1 MNLQAFFLLVP
12 AVIAPYVILLFIKQ
26 RKRKLPPGP
35 YRLPIIGNLHQLTDF
50 NHRSL
55 KLLSNKHGPL
65 MFLQLGSVP
74 AIVISSANT
83 EKEIFKTHDL
93 IFSGRPIFY
102 TVKKLTYNC
111 SNVSF
116 CPYGDYWKEVKKIVT
131 TELLSASKVQ
141 SFRAVRE
148 EEIELMV
155 GSIERSSGPVNLSE
169 LTHCL
174 TNSIV
179 CRVAFGKKFERN
191 GGDGSSRSFHRLRQ
205 EIQKVVVGVCVSDFF
220 PWMEWL
226 NKLSGFEARIQRHFA
241 ELDKV
246 YDQIVEEH
254 LDPKR
259 PKSDR
264 GDLVDVLLRF
274 QNDPARSIA
283 FTNNQIKQ
291 LLQDM
296 LAAGTDSSEA
306 TLTCT
311 MTELM
316 RNPSVM
322 KRAQDEVRRVVKGKK
337 KVEEKDLSQ
346 LMYLKAVL
354 KESFR
359 VHPPAPLLVPRE
371 TLESCR
377 IGDYEIPANAR
388 VFINAMAIAMDP
400 KLWENPNEFRPERF
414 LDSSIDFRGQHF
426 ELIPFGVGR
435 RICPGMNF
443 AVQLIELALAN
454 LLYRFDWFFP
464 QNMTT
469 EDLDLDLEEAPGIT
483 MHKKIPLHLMATSAI
498 L

>member
-1 MNLQAFFLLVP
+1 MNLQAFFLIILAFIV
-12 AVIAPYVILLFIKQ
+12 PYVIFLSIKQ
-26 RKRKLPPGP
+26 TQRRQRLPPGP
-35 YRLPIIGNLHQLTDF
+35 YRLPIIGNLHQLAGF

-65 MFLQLGSVP
+65 MFLQLGSFP
-74 AIVISSANT
+74 SIVISSANRA
-83 EKEIFKTHDL
+83 KEIFKTHDR
-93 IFSGRPIFY
+93 IFSSRPIFY
-102 TVKKLTYNC
+102 TAKKLTYDC

-116 CPYGDYWKEVKKIVT
+116 SPYGDYWKEVRKIVT
-131 TELLSASKVQ
+131 TELFSASKVQ

-148 EEIELMV
+148 EEIELMM
-155 GSIERSSGPVNLSE
+155 GSIEMSSGAVNLSE
-169 LTHCL
+169 LTHSL
-174 TNSIV
+174 SNNIV
-179 CRVAFGKKFERN
+179 CRVAFGKKLERN
-191 GGDGSSRSFHRLRQ
+191 GRDGSSRSFHRLLH
-205 EIQKVVVGVCVSDFF
+205 EIQKLAVEVSVSDFF

-226 NKLSGFEARIQRHFA
+226 NKVNGLEARVKKHFR

-246 YDQIVEEH
+246 FDQILEEH

-259 PKSDR
+259 PKSDH
-264 GDLVDVLLRF
+264 GDLVDALLRF
-274 QNDPARSIA
+274 QNDPAQSIA
-283 FTNNQIKQ
+283 LTDNHVKAIFADVFT
-291 LLQDM
+291 
-296 LAAGTDSSEA
+296 AGTDTSAA
-306 TLTCT
+306 TLTWT

-322 KRAQDEVRRVVKGKK
+322 KRAQEEIRREVKGK

-346 LMYLKAVL
+346 LMYLKSVL

-388 VFINAMAIAMDP
+388 VFINAGAISMDP
-400 KLWENPNEFRPERF
+400 KSWESPNEFRPERF
-414 LDSSIDFRGQHF
+414 MGSSVDFRGQHF

-454 LLYRFDWFFP
+454 LLYRFDWFLP
-464 QNMTT
+464 KNMTK
-469 EDLDLDLEEAPGIT
+469 EDLDLEEESGIT
-483 MHKKIPLHLMATSAI
+483 MHKKIPLHLIATPAI